1 MLEFYQCRTIA
12 AGPPSA
18 DWLNM
23 KLTNILQMI
32 CLPAFLLLA
41 GCGAE
46 APQWSGEA
54 SQEAAGGKQAPPV
67 LSEKTQEEPAD
78 PPAEPVGAEKPE
90 EEPKPLISSAI
101 ESLTASLGYNL
112 DGQEEGDP
120 KAELEKGLSLQ
131 KQGRYSKA
139 IDILGRAVGMKGPD
153 SIRAEVLLELAE
165 TYFRRG
171 KDARE
176 ESLEPGEVVED
187 PDSSLE
193 ISAVLF
199 QEVARR
205 YKAELDFSA
214 QAAYMT
220 GSCYLLLGDHRQGLT
235 AYKSA
240 FENFPRTSKYRPRA
254 LERAGIC
261 HAGIGDHVQARAF
274 FSKYLRDF
282 GNDPKYTS
290 SAKKIRTRYLREL
303 EMVGRPAPPINAS
316 GWLNGLVEGGLE
328 SLRGEVIV
336 LTFFSTWCNHCK
348 SELPQMRRDVEEWTN
363 KGVVFLGIA
372 NPRDPK
378 GTSPVEIYVKTNK
391 VPFFDVALDE
401 GGGSWG
407 PYRVS
412 GLPAA
417 VIIDQNGIVRWR
429 GHYTFMGQTLL
440 EDLLSQ

>member
-1 MLEFYQCRTIA
+1 
-12 AGPPSA
+12 
-18 DWLNM
+18 M
-23 KLTNILQMI
+23 KLQTLLQII
-32 CLPAFLLLA
+32 CLPAFLALT
-41 GCGAE
+41 GCTEETATEPAE
-46 APQWSGEA
+46 AVKETAPETP
-54 SQEAAGGKQAPPV
+54 APPAPR
-67 LSEKTQEEPAD
+67 EET
-78 PPAEPVGAEKPE
+78 PPAPRE
-90 EEPKPLISSAI
+90 ETPPAPAVSH
-101 ESLTASLGYNL
+101 GYDL

-120 KAELEKGLSLQ
+120 ATDLKEGQSLQ

-139 IDILGRAVGMKGPD
+139 LSVLGQAVGMKAPN
-153 SIRAEVLLELAE
+153 SLRAEILLELAE
-165 TYFRRG
+165 TYFRRA
-171 KDARE
+171 KDAQE
-176 ESLEPGEVVED
+176 ESLDPGEVVED
-187 PDSSLE
+187 IDSNLE
-193 ISAVLF
+193 ISATLF
-199 QEVARR
+199 KEVASR
-205 YKAELDFSA
+205 YKDELDFSS
-214 QAAYMT
+214 QAAYMA
-220 GSCYLLLGDHRQGLT
+220 GSCYLLLGDHRRGLA

-240 FENFPRTSKYRPRA
+240 FEDFPRTSKYRPRA

-261 HAGIGDHVQARAF
+261 NAGIGDHVQARAF

-316 GWLNGLVEGGLE
+316 SWLNGLVEGGLE

-348 SELPQMRRDVEEWTN
+348 SELPRMRRDVEEWSD
-363 KGVVFLGIA
+363 KGAIFIGIA
-372 NPRDPK
+372 NPKDPK
-378 GTSPVEIYVKTNK
+378 GTSTVEVFVNTNK

-401 GGGSWG
+401 GGHSWYS
-407 PYRVS
+407 YRVG

>member
-1 MLEFYQCRTIA
+1 
-12 AGPPSA
+12 
-18 DWLNM
+18 M
-23 KLTNILQMI
+23 KFQTLLQII

-46 APQWSGEA
+46 PPQWSGGA
-54 SQEAAGGKQAPPV
+54 SQEAAGGKPTSPV
-67 LSEKTQEEPAD
+67 LPEKVQEEAAN
-78 PPAEPVGAEKPE
+78 PPAEAVGAEKPE
-90 EEPKPLISSAI
+90 EEPKPAISSAI
-101 ESLTASLGYNL
+101 ESLTGSLGYDL

-120 KAELEKGLSLQ
+120 AKDLKEGQSLQ
-131 KQGRYSKA
+131 KQGRYSRA
-139 IDILGRAVGMKGPD
+139 LSVLGQAVGMKAPN
-153 SIRAEVLLELAE
+153 SLRAEILLELAE
-165 TYFRRG
+165 TYFRRA
-171 KDARE
+171 KDAQE
-176 ESLEPGEVVED
+176 ESLDPGEVVED
-187 PDSSLE
+187 IDSNLE
-193 ISAVLF
+193 ISATLF
-199 QEVARR
+199 KEVASR
-205 YKAELDFSA
+205 YKDELDFSS
-214 QAAYMT
+214 QAAYMA
-220 GSCYLLLGDHRQGLT
+220 GSCYLLLGDHRRGLA

-240 FENFPRTSKYRPRA
+240 FEDFPRTSKYRPRA

-261 HAGIGDHVQARAF
+261 NAGIGDPVQARAF

-282 GNDPKYTS
+282 GDDPKYTS

-316 GWLNGLVEGGLE
+316 SWLNGLVEGGLE

-348 SELPQMRRDVEEWTN
+348 SELPRMRRDVEEWSN
-363 KGVVFLGIA
+363 KGAVFIGIA
-372 NPRDPK
+372 NPKDPK
-378 GTSPVEIYVKTNK
+378 GTSPVDVYVNVNK

-401 GGGSWG
+401 GGRSWH
-407 PYRVS
+407 PYRVG